1 MNIRMAGFLFS
12 ALSIFSHTSNAAL
25 IGTTGKI
32 TRVQTGPNGEGVYV
46 SIDQALTTSCSQKA
60 YVFMATTA
68 VQYKETY
75 STVLLAMTQ
84 GKPITLYYDNA
95 AACGSASAAV
105 LLAVAVS
112 S

>member
-1 MNIRMAGFLFS
+1 MRPPGGLRKAAYLLFS
-12 ALSIFSHTSNAAL
+12 ALCVFSHASNAAL

-68 VQYKETY
+68 SQYK
-75 STVLLAMTQ
+75 ST
-84 GKPITLYYDNA
+84 K
-95 AACGSASAAV
+95 
-105 LLAVAVS
+105 
-112 S
+112 